1 MRFHFDDRELR
12 RACRMAARAGRSH
25 SRDSGRGGSFGF
37 SGVFGPS
44 GPFGARGPFG
54 PEGPFG
60 PGGPFGSDGPRRG
73 RRGRRMFDRND
84 LRLVLLRMISDQPR
98 HGYDLIKALEE
109 LSGEQY
115 SPSPG
120 VIYPTL
126 AMLADQGLIAEQ
138 ASDDQR
144 RAFAITDAGMAEL
157 DAEAEA
163 VAEAMA
169 RLESLAERA
178 HRHRAPSI
186 ERAAVNLF
194 TAVSQRMASRDEEDG
209 EDLALRIA
217 ELLDE
222 AAQKI
227 ERL

>member
-12 RACRMAARAGRSH
+12 RAWKTAARAGRNC
-25 SRDSGRGGSFGF
+25 SREFARGGSFGF
-37 SGVFGPS
+37 PGVFGP
-44 GPFGARGPFG
+44 RGPFG

-60 PGGPFGSDGPRRG
+60 PGGPFGSDGPRHG
-73 RRGRRMFDRND
+73 RRGRRMFDRNE
-84 LRLVLLRMISDQPR
+84 LRLVLLRIIADQPR
-98 HGYDLIKALEE
+98 HGYDLIMALEE
-109 LSGEQY
+109 LSGGQY

-120 VIYPTL
+120 VIYPAL
-126 AMLADQGLIAEQ
+126 AMLADEGLIAEQ

-144 RAFAITDAGMAEL
+144 RAFAITDAGKAVL

-163 VAEAMA
+163 VEEAMA
-169 RLESLAERA
+169 RLAGLAERA
-178 HRHRAPSI
+178 QRHRAPSI
-186 ERAAVNLF
+186 ERAAANLF

-217 ELLDE
+217 DLLDE
-222 AAQKI
+222 AARKI